1 MGALKSNRIA
11 SYLAALQESEY
22 GISST
27 VSGVINYLLDSY
39 YAKLDQRTKPPK
51 PVKWYP
57 DDPHAHVREVWL
69 QTDLY
74 KCVSLNRSYPTWA
87 RSLNAYAF
95 WCLFDG
101 PTSSYEIIPFLDV
114 YEFRDM
120 LKGHHG
126 YRIQS
131 EMITIAFNNQVRLP
145 IFGNFFVQHRG
156 SGIHLFVSLD
166 LCYELSS
173 CNVTV
178 MVAPNHAAE
187 AEQFLAAMDASI
199 IANDIYYRR
208 CLSYE
213 CNKLDFCV
221 VTPTT
226 WTSIIMKPQVKD
238 NIRQNT
244 VSVLEHTELLNSL
257 GMCPNRNLMLISPPG
272 MAKTTIFRAVSCDVE
287 GTITR
292 IWCTGKSI
300 EYPEHVTQLFAAA
313 RALAPC
319 IVFIED
325 MDLFGRD
332 RSLSSSIN
340 PRVLNEFL
348 AMLDGAQENAGVVV
362 MASTND
368 VVSMDEA
375 LINRPGRFDV
385 KIEIPFPD
393 ADDRLN
399 MLNKFL
405 TDFHACHD
413 STVTKDVIQT
423 VINMTDGL
431 TGDYMKSLVKTVVIR
446 AVSDNK
452 SDGKSVI
459 FGAEHIINA
468 AEQVIKNYQIGKRAK
483 RHHVFE
489 GEIKAAFSNEE
500 NEENEEKISGTS
512 RLISRSD
519 LGLS

>member
-1 MGALKSNRIA
+1 MGDLKKRFA
-11 SYLAALQESEY
+11 SYLTALQETEY
-22 GISST
+22 GINRA
-27 VSGVINYLLDSY
+27 VSGTVNYLLDSY
-39 YAKLDQRTKPPK
+39 FSKLDQRARPPK
-51 PVKWYP
+51 PMKWYP

-87 RSLNAYAF
+87 RNLNAYAF

-101 PTSSYEIIPFLDV
+101 PTSWYEIVPFLDV

-131 EMITIAFNNQVRLP
+131 EMIPIALGQEARLP
-145 IFGNFFVQHRG
+145 IFGNFFVKHRG
-156 SGIHLFVSLD
+156 SGIHLFVTAD
-166 LCYELSS
+166 FCYESMG

-178 MVAPNHAAE
+178 MAAPQHAAE

-199 IANDIYYRR
+199 VANDIYYRK
-208 CLSYE
+208 CLSYD
-213 CNKLDFCV
+213 CGHLNFCV

-226 WTSIIMKPQVKD
+226 WESIIMKTQVKED
-238 NIRQNT
+238 IQHNT
-244 VSVLEHTELLNSL
+244 VGVLENTEVLSGL

-272 MAKTTIFRAVSCDVE
+272 MAKTTIFRAVSCDIE
-287 GTITR
+287 GMMTR

-393 ADDRLN
+393 AVDRLA

-405 TDFHACHD
+405 TDFHAIHD
-413 STVTKDVIQT
+413 DTVTKDIIET
-423 VINMTDGL
+423 VIKMTDGL
-431 TGDYMKSLVKTVVIR
+431 TGDYMKSLAKSTIIK
-446 AVSDNK
+446 AVASNGSQSVDGGNSVTFGSD
-452 SDGKSVI
+452 
-459 FGAEHIINA
+459 HIIAA
-468 AEQVIKNYQIGKRAK
+468 AEQVIRNFQIGKKAK
-483 RHHVFE
+483 RHHILE
-489 GEIKAAFSNEE
+489 GEVKTSGED
-500 NEENEEKISGTS
+500 KIGPS
-512 RLISRSD
+512 RLITRSD